1 MKSIVPIVTGI
12 SPNEATP
19 GTKITIRGENFGTSA
34 ADLFGVNI
42 LGSDCMMT
50 SQWMSPNKIIAL
62 SPAKEGKGEI
72 FIATKSGGLGT
83 CNVSLR
89 IYKETI
95 GPLKEVAT
103 WMPEKFQSRRKAR
116 RSSPTEQDDP
126 LGLHVEERDSG
137 KISEEQLQIMFP
149 EATGNIG
156 SDNFEPAYFLLDKH
170 RSTTFEDLKAGLSYL
185 KRKVDGENE
194 SQLSFIKSNVSS
206 IVDQLDTLK
215 SIKTSYDIDNKQY
228 GRDPTIKVEK
238 AIEAAKIKA
247 DQMFF
252 DVLGRKDRADA
263 TRNALNVMNRFKFLF
278 YLPANIE
285 ANILKGDFDRVID
298 EYERA
303 KSLYG
308 ETDNEIFLKYLE
320 EVEAGVDVLR
330 VELSKKLREEST
342 QQTLDQ
348 RKRIIANLVQLNSEQ
363 DPAWECIQI
372 SYDRLLRSLDKNRDQ
387 HLALD
392 RKATSLPKP
401 IILNKSGNGGGIF
414 PVTQDVEDLSSVPE
428 AIHFVT
434 NITDFLAQEFPDL
447 WKMGQSYF
455 KGDLVVEPDGGKSA
469 VFKEMVLGGI
479 RYFCNLIRAAVIPQT
494 FKNIEDA
501 VEYGD
506 WAHDAN
512 HDKKVGHWLPKCLR
526 DVRTTYSTLIQLD
539 LPSQALDIVKLL
551 TTDLRIQCLQFIF
564 QTVIDEV
571 HLLHEKEE
579 WKQMIT
585 DKHGSITELPSMF
598 KKIVGE
604 SVQLIKEALK
614 MGDNKREENLLSYK
628 NADKDLEALIQ
639 QVLSSFAFTLENAAL
654 EEYHSETSY
663 IPPETTRLV
672 SLFIYFFLYHPDT
685 TAWRILEQVRLFIW
699 NDFETR
705 LKTKRCMKK
714 ICTAQ
719 FCNYL

>member
-512 HDKKVGHWLPKCLR
+512 YDKKVGHWLPKCLR

-672 SLFIYFFLYHPDT
+672 S
-685 TAWRILEQVRLFIW
+685 
-699 NDFETR
+699 
-705 LKTKRCMKK
+705 
-714 ICTAQ
+714 
-719 FCNYL
+719 

>member
-1 MKSIVPIVTGI
+1 
-12 SPNEATP
+12 
-19 GTKITIRGENFGTSA
+19 
-34 ADLFGVNI
+34 
-42 LGSDCMMT
+42 
-50 SQWMSPNKIIAL
+50 
-62 SPAKEGKGEI
+62 
-72 FIATKSGGLGT
+72 
-83 CNVSLR
+83 
-89 IYKETI
+89 
-95 GPLKEVAT
+95 
-103 WMPEKFQSRRKAR
+103 MPEKFQSRRKTR

-672 SLFIYFFLYHPDT
+672 RFF
-685 TAWRILEQVRLFIW
+685 
-699 NDFETR
+699 
-705 LKTKRCMKK
+705 
-714 ICTAQ
+714 
-719 FCNYL
+719 

>member
-672 SLFIYFFLYHPDT
+672 SLFIFFYFISSRHYG
-685 TAWRILEQVRLFIW
+685 LENFRTGSFIHLER
-699 NDFETR
+699 F
-705 LKTKRCMKK
+705 
-714 ICTAQ
+714 
-719 FCNYL
+719 

>member
-614 MGDNKREENLLSYK
+614 MGDNKREENLLS
-628 NADKDLEALIQ
+628 
-639 QVLSSFAFTLENAAL
+639 
-654 EEYHSETSY
+654 
-663 IPPETTRLV
+663 
-672 SLFIYFFLYHPDT
+672 
-685 TAWRILEQVRLFIW
+685 
-699 NDFETR
+699 
-705 LKTKRCMKK
+705 
-714 ICTAQ
+714 
-719 FCNYL
+719 

>member
-1 MKSIVPIVTGI
+1 MGTKLSKIRSVTYRKEIKTVKQSESGKATTGTPKPKMKSIVPIVTGI

-672 SLFIYFFLYHPDT
+672 SIFS
-685 TAWRILEQVRLFIW
+685 
-699 NDFETR
+699 
-705 LKTKRCMKK
+705 
-714 ICTAQ
+714 
-719 FCNYL
+719 

>member
-672 SLFIYFFLYHPDT
+672 S
-685 TAWRILEQVRLFIW
+685 
-699 NDFETR
+699 
-705 LKTKRCMKK
+705 
-714 ICTAQ
+714 
-719 FCNYL
+719 

>member
-672 SLFIYFFLYHPDT
+672 RFF
-685 TAWRILEQVRLFIW
+685 
-699 NDFETR
+699 
-705 LKTKRCMKK
+705 
-714 ICTAQ
+714 
-719 FCNYL
+719 

>member
-1 MKSIVPIVTGI
+1 
-12 SPNEATP
+12 
-19 GTKITIRGENFGTSA
+19 
-34 ADLFGVNI
+34 
-42 LGSDCMMT
+42 
-50 SQWMSPNKIIAL
+50 
-62 SPAKEGKGEI
+62 
-72 FIATKSGGLGT
+72 
-83 CNVSLR
+83 
-89 IYKETI
+89 
-95 GPLKEVAT
+95 
-103 WMPEKFQSRRKAR
+103 
-116 RSSPTEQDDP
+116 
-126 LGLHVEERDSG
+126 
-137 KISEEQLQIMFP
+137 
-149 EATGNIG
+149 
-156 SDNFEPAYFLLDKH
+156 
-170 RSTTFEDLKAGLSYL
+170 
-185 KRKVDGENE
+185 
-194 SQLSFIKSNVSS
+194 
-206 IVDQLDTLK
+206 
-215 SIKTSYDIDNKQY
+215 
-228 GRDPTIKVEK
+228 
-238 AIEAAKIKA
+238 
-247 DQMFF
+247 MFF

-526 DVRTTYSTLIQLD
+526 DVRTTYSSLIQLD

-604 SVQLIKEALK
+604 S
-614 MGDNKREENLLSYK
+614 
-628 NADKDLEALIQ
+628 
-639 QVLSSFAFTLENAAL
+639 
-654 EEYHSETSY
+654 
-663 IPPETTRLV
+663 
-672 SLFIYFFLYHPDT
+672 
-685 TAWRILEQVRLFIW
+685 
-699 NDFETR
+699 
-705 LKTKRCMKK
+705 
-714 ICTAQ
+714 
-719 FCNYL
+719 

>member
-672 SLFIYFFLYHPDT
+672 SISFSTQST
-685 TAWRILEQVRLFIW
+685 TWRTLEQVRLFIR
-699 NDFETR
+699 NVCETR
-705 LKTKRCMKK
+705 LRTKRCMKK
-714 ICTAQ
+714 TCTAQ

>member
-1 MKSIVPIVTGI
+1 M
-12 SPNEATP
+12 
-19 GTKITIRGENFGTSA
+19 
-34 ADLFGVNI
+34 
-42 LGSDCMMT
+42 
-50 SQWMSPNKIIAL
+50 
-62 SPAKEGKGEI
+62 
-72 FIATKSGGLGT
+72 
-83 CNVSLR
+83 
-89 IYKETI
+89 
-95 GPLKEVAT
+95 
-103 WMPEKFQSRRKAR
+103 
-116 RSSPTEQDDP
+116 
-126 LGLHVEERDSG
+126 
-137 KISEEQLQIMFP
+137 
-149 EATGNIG
+149 
-156 SDNFEPAYFLLDKH
+156 
-170 RSTTFEDLKAGLSYL
+170 
-185 KRKVDGENE
+185 
-194 SQLSFIKSNVSS
+194 
-206 IVDQLDTLK
+206 
-215 SIKTSYDIDNKQY
+215 
-228 GRDPTIKVEK
+228 
-238 AIEAAKIKA
+238 
-247 DQMFF
+247 
-252 DVLGRKDRADA
+252 
-263 TRNALNVMNRFKFLF
+263 
-278 YLPANIE
+278 
-285 ANILKGDFDRVID
+285 
-298 EYERA
+298 
-303 KSLYG
+303 
-308 ETDNEIFLKYLE
+308 
-320 EVEAGVDVLR
+320 
-330 VELSKKLREEST
+330 
-342 QQTLDQ
+342 
-348 RKRIIANLVQLNSEQ
+348 
-363 DPAWECIQI
+363 
-372 SYDRLLRSLDKNRDQ
+372 
-387 HLALD
+387 
-392 RKATSLPKP
+392 
-401 IILNKSGNGGGIF
+401 
-414 PVTQDVEDLSSVPE
+414 TQDAEDLSSIPE

-447 WKMGQSYF
+447 WKMGQAYF

-663 IPPETTRLV
+663 IPPETTP
-672 SLFIYFFLYHPDT
+672 SDSEFLDH
-685 TAWRILEQVRLFIW
+685 
-699 NDFETR
+699 
-705 LKTKRCMKK
+705 RC
-714 ICTAQ
+714 
-719 FCNYL
+719 

>member
-672 SLFIYFFLYHPDT
+672 SIFF
-685 TAWRILEQVRLFIW
+685 
-699 NDFETR
+699 
-705 LKTKRCMKK
+705 
-714 ICTAQ
+714 
-719 FCNYL
+719 

>member
-598 KKIVGE
+598 KRIVGE

-672 SLFIYFFLYHPDT
+672 S
-685 TAWRILEQVRLFIW
+685 
-699 NDFETR
+699 
-705 LKTKRCMKK
+705 
-714 ICTAQ
+714 
-719 FCNYL
+719 